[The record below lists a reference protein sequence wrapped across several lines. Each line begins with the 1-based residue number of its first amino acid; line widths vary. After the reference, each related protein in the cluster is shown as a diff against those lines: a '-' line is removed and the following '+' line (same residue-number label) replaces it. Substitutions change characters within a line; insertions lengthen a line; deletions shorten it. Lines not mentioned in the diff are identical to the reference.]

1 MFKRISIF
9 LIVLLTILAFT
20 LGVSA
25 TDPGLFVE
33 KDADNTY
40 IDYVDADGTSIMKID
55 DTDGVTIVSYTADT
69 TYTSMSISSTTDAT
83 SITTGS
89 ITTLGGASIADQLW
103 LGDDIDMTTN
113 TTGIYDITLKD
124 GQADGLSIVAG
135 TTDMVVFTTATDAI
149 LITPPLTVTGL
160 VTLNGGLKLGADGA
174 GFDVTFYGDTSGA
187 DFVWDQ
193 NGDTNGSL
201 TLGASTTGCDF
212 RAYGTTASN
221 YLHWDNSTD
230 DLLLVGT
237 ATQLHIA
244 GTTASTNAT
253 SGSLK
258 TAGGLGVAGACF
270 IAGAVEIGADDAGTD
285 FTVYGDTANYKAW
298 WDADAD
304 TNGTWYFGANTLGV
318 DVKFYAKTTGNYLLW
333 DSSAD
338 DLLLVGTAVKL
349 DVAGTTDST
358 SVTSGAVSID
368 GGLGVAKAMFIGGN
382 ISIAT
387 GKIITT
393 TAELTLNSVDPL
405 TIQFGGVD
413 WLQMDEAAISSFAA
427 EDDAA
432 GHAVY
437 VESEDGGVDGGTAS
451 TGMVGGAVSLK
462 TGDGSAAVTT
472 NAVGGAGGAL
482 SLITGIGLTG
492 DGTGNGGVGGAVAI
506 TAGAGGAS
514 GAGAGVGGTG
524 GTITLTAGAGGGAGG
539 GTAGAPGKVDIAAG
553 LLHMGV
559 QTIDMNDTTVVT
571 TLVPGTPAGTLIT
584 GNILYVDAN
593 GAGAE
598 VLKLPHEADADG
610 VLLVVVN
617 TGGETITIQ
626 DDAASAVLTL
636 ETLNTAFLVC
646 DGTTWRGAVCVP

>member
-9 LIVLLTILAFT
+9 LIVLLTLFCFVS
-20 LGVSA
+20 GVSA
-25 TDPGLFVE
+25 TDPGLFIE
-33 KDADNTY
+33 KDAANTY
-40 IDYVDADGTSIMKID
+40 IDYVDADGTSIMLID
-55 DTDGVTIVSYTADT
+55 DTDGVTIAVETVDTSYT
-69 TYTSMSISSTTDAT
+69 SITVTSTTDASDLDT
-83 SITTGS
+83 
-89 ITTLGGASIADQLW
+89 ASIKTKGGIACTKQLY
-103 LGDDIDMTTN
+103 LGDDIDMSVN
-113 TTGIYDITLKD
+113 GTGVYDITLKD
-124 GQADGLSIVAG
+124 SVADALSIVGGVTDMMVFCTDTDTITIIPEVLFTDDIDLSTSTTGVYDLTLKDAQADALSIVAG
-135 TTDMVVFTTATDAI
+135 TTDMVVFCTGTDTI
-149 LITPPLTVTGL
+149 TITPPVVITGL
-160 VTLNGGLKLGADGA
+160 VTSNGGIIVGVNGT
-174 GFDVTFYGDTSGA
+174 GHDVQFFS
-187 DFVWDQ
+187 
-193 NGDTNGSL
+193 
-201 TLGASTTGCDF
+201 
-212 RAYGTTASN
+212 
-221 YLHWDNSTD
+221 
-230 DLLLVGT
+230 
-237 ATQLHIA
+237 
-244 GTTASTNAT
+244 AT
-253 SGSLK
+253 SG
-258 TAGGLGVAGACF
+258 
-270 IAGAVEIGADDAGTD
+270 
-285 FTVYGDTANYKAW
+285 NHM
-298 WDADAD
+298 
-304 TNGTWYFGANTLGV
+304 
-318 DVKFYAKTTGNYLLW
+318 LW
-333 DSSAD
+333 DESAD
-338 DLLLVGTAVKL
+338 DLMLVGTDTQF

-358 SVTSGAVSID
+358 SAATGSIHTD
-368 GGLGVAKAMFIGGN
+368 GGLGVAKAIFVGGN

-405 TIQFGGVD
+405 TVQFGGVD

-437 VESEDGGVDGGTAS
+437 IESEDGGVDGGTAS

-506 TAGAGGAS
+506 TAGAGGDS

-571 TLVPGTPAGTLIT
+571 TLVPGTPTGTLIT
-584 GNILYVDAN
+584 GNIMYVDAN

-598 VLKLPHEADADG
+598 ILKLPHEADADG

-617 TGGETITIQ
+617 TGGETI
-626 DDAASAVLTL
+626 
-636 ETLNTAFLVC
+636 
-646 DGTTWRGAVCVP
+646 